1 MNFYWIEKL
10 SLLCSMAFGYYVSYR
25 FFIRNEKNVYLGELE
40 EKNEETEKPISLNSF
55 VQELENEPMTTLTD
69 EQLNELQNE
78 AVTINLAPLIDQTVR
93 MYYVHKTDKWVYYA
107 NSELIYKYLDV
118 VARHYVLTHKCKQI
132 YVNLDK
138 SITSEIKQVIIQGPF
153 HTKKVT
159 SKTNLL
165 EKKHLHFL
173 YKGNY
178 NNKPEENNVFESDD
192 MDILYFLQLQKALN
206 L

>member
-10 SLLCSMAFGYYVSYR
+10 YLICSMAFGYYVSYC
-25 FFIRNEKNVYLGELE
+25 FFIHIEKNVYLGESE
-40 EKNEETEKPISLNSF
+40 EKNEETEETISLNSF
-55 VQELENEPMTTLTD
+55 VKELENEPMSTLTD

-78 AVTINLAPLIDQTVR
+78 VVTINLSPLIDQTVH
-93 MYYVHKTDKWVYYA
+93 MYYDHKTDKCVYYA

-138 SITSEIKQVIIQGPF
+138 SITSEIKQMIIEGPF
-153 HTKKVT
+153 HTKKVV

-178 NNKPEENNVFESDD
+178 NHKPEEKNVLEFED
-192 MDILYFLQLQKALN
+192 MDILHFLQLQKATL
-206 L
+206 